1 MLENYMKKMQIESR
15 IVGELVTS
23 TIIPAAVAYQNTL
36 IENVKGLKDLGM
48 PKNTFEGQ
56 MSLIKQ
62 ISEHLLA
69 VKTSV
74 DSMIEDRKKANVIT
88 DARKIAIAYDE
99 KVKSY
104 FEPIR
109 YHVDKL
115 ELIIGDGFW
124 PLPKFREL
132 LFIK

>member
-1 MLENYMKKMQIESR
+1 
-15 IVGELVTS
+15 
-23 TIIPAAVAYQNTL
+23 
-36 IENVKGLKDLGM
+36 
-48 PKNTFEGQ
+48 
-56 MSLIKQ
+56 
-62 ISEHLLA
+62 
-69 VKTSV
+69 
-74 DSMIEDRKKANVIT
+74 MIDERKKANVLE
-88 DARKIAIAYDE
+88 DVRKKAIAYDE

-115 ELIIGDGFW
+115 EVLIDDAQW

>member
-1 MLENYMKKMQIESR
+1 M
-15 IVGELVTS
+15 
-23 TIIPAAVAYQNTL
+23 
-36 IENVKGLKDLGM
+36 IENVKGLKDIGLGEE
-48 PKNTFEGQ
+48 TYSVQ
-56 MSLIKQ
+56 MYIIKQ
-62 ISEHLLA
+62 ISEH
-69 VKTSV
+69 VSFIKKNVEQMVT
-74 DSMIEDRKKANVIT
+74 ERKAANVIE
-88 DARKIAIAYDE
+88 DVRDKSIAYDE

-115 ELIIGDGFW
+115 ELLVDDNIW

>member
-1 MLENYMKKMQIESR
+1 MYI
-15 IVGELVTS
+15 
-23 TIIPAAVAYQNTL
+23 
-36 IENVKGLKDLGM
+36 
-48 PKNTFEGQ
+48 
-56 MSLIKQ
+56 IKQ
-62 ISEHLLA
+62 ISEH
-69 VKTSV
+69 VSFIKKNVEQMVT
-74 DSMIEDRKKANVIT
+74 ERKAANVIE
-88 DARKIAIAYDE
+88 DVREKSMAYDE

-115 ELIIGDGFW
+115 ELLVDDNIW